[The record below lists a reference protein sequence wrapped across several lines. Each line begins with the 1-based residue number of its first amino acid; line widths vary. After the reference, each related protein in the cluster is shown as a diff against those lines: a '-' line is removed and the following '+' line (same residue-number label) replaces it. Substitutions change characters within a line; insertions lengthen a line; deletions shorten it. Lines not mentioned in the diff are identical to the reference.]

1 MPNASV
7 GVGDD
12 VLLQCQVEG
21 RGLEAGWILS
31 ELEQTATVTVRS
43 AAAAVPA
50 PDPRTDRAGHS
61 GERAGKTPRLGS
73 TRRARDGQTWA
84 HPQGAGSCCPG
95 RTRRLGKGD
104 PRTYQDLGPLSE
116 NMVLAARQRV
126 TEPSRGEEGAAR
138 APCSRPPS
146 GPWAF
151 CGGPS
156 GALLRCGERM
166 REEARVCPQL
176 SHELSARLGR
186 NALIRLHFG
195 FLICKRR

>member
-61 GERAGKTPRLGS
+61 GETDGKTPRLGS

-116 NMVLAARQRV
+116 NMVLAARQ
-126 TEPSRGEEGAAR
+126 TEGHRALTRRGGRSTCALLPAAVGALGLLR
-138 APCSRPPS
+138 GPQRRPP
-146 GPWAF
+146 AV
-151 CGGPS
+151 
-156 GALLRCGERM
+156 R
-166 REEARVCPQL
+166 
-176 SHELSARLGR
+176 
-186 NALIRLHFG
+186 
-195 FLICKRR
+195 

>member
-31 ELEQTATVTVRS
+31 ELEQTATVTVRR
-43 AAAAVPA
+43 AAAAVRA

-116 NMVLAARQRV
+116 NMVLAARQTVSQSPHEERRAQHV
-126 TEPSRGEEGAAR
+126 RPAPGRRRGL
-138 APCSRPPS
+138 
-146 GPWAF
+146 
-151 CGGPS
+151 GPS
-156 GALLRCGERM
+156 AGAQAAPSCGAVSACVR
-166 REEARVCPQL
+166 RRG
-176 SHELSARLGR
+176 SARSSVMNSQRDSEGTL
-186 NALIRLHFG
+186 
-195 FLICKRR
+195 